1 MDEGAA
7 GEAAWSA
14 ARHHAGEPGH
24 DGVAVVEVLRRHEV
38 TGGGGIGDA
47 TEQGLEQRAEPSRQA
62 LAGHPASL
70 LHELVDLGPDLRD
83 GQLVVGDVE
92 LGVREVALQARH
104 LDRIAVVGLRQVADA
119 AVQRDDA
126 LLDAEDQSLDAVD
139 RDLLVDE
146 LDLQVGVAHSGNPFS
161 LVGCVERSLGVAHPK
176 RALGTTF
183 RCHAYCP
190 FRVFSVAC

>member
-24 DGVAVVEVLRRHEV
+24 DAAAVAEARRHEV
-38 TGGGGIGDA
+38 TGGGGIGGA
-47 TEQGLEQRAEPSRQA
+47 TEQGLEQRTELSRHA

-83 GQLVVGDVE
+83 GQIVVGDVE
-92 LGVREVALQARH
+92 LRVREVALQARH
-104 LDRIAVVGLRQVADA
+104 LDEVAIVGLRQVADA

-126 LLDAEDQSLDAVD
+126 LLDAEDQPFDAVD
-139 RDLLVDE
+139 RDLLVDD
-146 LDLQVGVAHSGNPFS
+146 LDLQVGVAHSGNLSP
-161 LVGCVERSLGVAHPK
+161 
-176 RALGTTF
+176 
-183 RCHAYCP
+183 
-190 FRVFSVAC
+190 